1 MRKNL
6 VSICFMLLICLM
18 AVVGNPGLGLA
29 EVTAPV
35 FTVDF
40 EQPLY
45 DIKLAGQAILLIVVV
60 IFGFGIVKG
69 MVGKR

>member
-1 MRKNL
+1 MRN
-6 VSICFMLLICLM
+6 SIFAVCFMFVVCLM
-18 AVVGNPGLGLA
+18 AVMGNPGIALA
-29 EVTAPV
+29 EITAPV
-35 FTVDF
+35 FQVDF

-60 IFGFGIVKG
+60 IFGFGVVKS